1 MAQYVLEFALFIV
14 LLLAVTL
21 FMPSLTNYLSLRRLP
36 LNGAQ
41 HGSYPNRLMAFT
53 SNAEQLYREGYAK
66 FKHTVYRVTT
76 VEGSRVVI
84 PTKYLEELRH
94 LPDSTINNIKS
105 LFQIFEGKYT
115 GLNENAPLIN
125 HVVRTDLTRALA
137 RLSPR
142 LCEEVDRCI
151 KAELPPCDDWTPVV
165 ISPIILRIVAILS
178 GNLFL
183 GPELCR
189 SDEYLHM
196 SINYT
201 VDLFA
206 AVAALKRY
214 PKILRPLAQY
224 FTPELS
230 SIQDHK
236 RRANA
241 FLLPVIRRRRAMTRE
256 GMAMPDD
263 MLQWMINKADSFN
276 VKDDAELAY
285 CQLSLSLA
293 AIHTTSITAT
303 HIIYDLAAHP
313 AILHDLRHEIHSVLQ
328 ATNGAM
334 SSQALFQMKL
344 LDSVMRESQRLN
356 PTNMARFT
364 RYVAKPVTLQDGTG
378 LPAGY
383 FIESPH
389 MAICRDPLIYPEPD
403 TFNPHRFLH
412 LRQLSH
418 THTTPPTAAAA
429 AEHKHQFVSA
439 TPDNLSFG
447 YGRHACPG
455 RFFASHE
462 LKLIL
467 AHLILAYDIRLPADA
482 NGVRY
487 RNVVRSAVVVPD
499 VGKAVLLRRVVY
511 E

>member
-1 MAQYVLEFALFIV
+1 MSQYLLEFALVVVLTLAFT
-14 LLLAVTL
+14 LLL
-21 FMPSLTNYLSLRRLP
+21 PSLTNYLSLRKFP

-41 HGSYPNRLMAFT
+41 HGSYPNRLTAFT

-66 FKHTVYRVTT
+66 FKHTVYRMTT
-76 VEGSRVVI
+76 MEGDRVVI
-84 PTKYLEELRH
+84 PVKHLDELRH
-94 LPDSTINNIKS
+94 LPDHTINNTES
-105 LFQIFEGKYT
+105 LFQIFEGRYT
-115 GLNENAPLIN
+115 GLNENHALIN
-125 HVVRTDLTRALA
+125 HVVRTDLTRAL
-137 RLSPR
+137 
-142 LCEEVDRCI
+142 
-151 KAELPPCDDWTPVV
+151 DWTPVV
-165 ISPIILRIVAILS
+165 IGPILLGIVATLS

-189 SDEYLHM
+189 SEEYLHM

-214 PKILRPLAQY
+214 HKLLRPFAQY
-224 FTPELS
+224 FTPELG
-230 SIQDHK
+230 SIRDHK

-241 FLLPVIRRRRAMTRE
+241 FLLPVIRQRKAMMKE
-256 GMAMPDD
+256 GMMTPDD
-263 MLQWMINKADSFN
+263 MLQWTINKADSFN

-285 CQLSLSLA
+285 CQLSLCLA

-313 AILHDLRHEIHSVLQ
+313 AILHDLRNEIHSVLQ
-328 ATNGAM
+328 TTGGAM
-334 SSQALFQMKL
+334 NTQALYQMKL

-364 RYVAKPVTLQDGTG
+364 RYVAKPVTLQDGTR

-383 FIESPH
+383 FIEAPH

-412 LRQLSH
+412 LRQPPHAH
-418 THTTPPTAAAA
+418 THTAPPAGGTTTAKATAASAA
-429 AEHKHQFVSA
+429 AEHKHQFVST

-455 RFFASHE
+455 RFFAAHE

-482 NGVRY
+482 KGLRY
-487 RNVVRSAVVVPD
+487 KNVVSNLRVNGQAVRWRGLGGVVK
-499 VGKAVLLRRVVY
+499 VGMLKEATA
-511 E
+511 